1 MVVSQAH
8 FAISHLKSLGDAVN
22 LGSRALLV
30 LGLRLRELPLLA
42 LRRQARH
49 HRPGQE
55 TQQQWQKHKKQ
66 PRAWLIIKILRDEC
80 RM

>member
-1 MVVSQAH
+1 MFCEAQVSIIKMAVSQVH

-42 LRRQARH
+42 LRRQAAH
-49 HRPGQE
+49 HRPGQQ
-55 TQQQWQKHKKQ
+55 TQQQRQKLEAKH
-66 PRAWLIIKILRDEC
+66 PAR
-80 RM
+80 

>member
-1 MVVSQAH
+1 MVVSQVH
-8 FAISHLKSLGDAVN
+8 FAISNLKSLGDAVN

-49 HRPGQE
+49 HRPGQQ
-55 TQQQWQKHKKQ
+55 TQQQWQKLEAKH
-66 PRAWLIIKILRDEC
+66 PAR
-80 RM
+80 